1 MQSAAAGTDADT
13 QQIGQH
19 HPCPLAQQRFSACDG
34 LPALAGTGGTSRKGL
49 SLRGLVH
56 LLWTK
61 AGLTSWHPMW
71 AGRRTWSVVQGR
83 LVEAAAQFQTER
95 FHLERVLFVPE
106 QYRDSAKVDIQRRR
120 TAALSQLDD
129 PLNKMLI
136 IAELKDL
143 PTDPVRDA
151 NIPFQVAIKQI
162 HFGLMIA
169 HEKIGVFEH
178 RVRKARGALAG
189 ASTQG
194 KLLIAGTFS
203 KIGNDY
209 WLRDFIVVAATDNW
223 LLVESRRERELL
235 EYMERTGK
243 SFQQGLRFELD
254 RNSMIANVTSREGL
268 QICVRSADQADEA
281 ERQRFRADCIKD
293 GVPFVEWSSDQVPQ

>member
-1 MQSAAAGTDADT
+1 
-13 QQIGQH
+13 
-19 HPCPLAQQRFSACDG
+19 
-34 LPALAGTGGTSRKGL
+34 
-49 SLRGLVH
+49 
-56 LLWTK
+56 
-61 AGLTSWHPMW
+61 
-71 AGRRTWSVVQGR
+71 
-83 LVEAAAQFQTER
+83 
-95 FHLERVLFVPE
+95 
-106 QYRDSAKVDIQRRR
+106 
-120 TAALSQLDD
+120 
-129 PLNKMLI
+129 MLI

-143 PTDPVRDA
+143 PTDRVRDA

-209 WLRDFIVVAATDNW
+209 WLHDFIVVAATDSW

-254 RNSMIANVTSREGL
+254 RNRMIANVTWPEGR
-268 QICVRSADQADEA
+268 QVCVRSADQADAA
-281 ERQRFRADCIKD
+281 ERQRFMADCIKD
-293 GVPFVEWSSDQVPQ
+293 GVTFVGWSPDQVPQ